1 MGKMTSI
8 NIHLDVQLTE
18 LNYVKWNFKFER
30 KSEVSNSLALKTKN
44 NVKTILFDI
53 IEMLTVIYPAEQ

>member
-8 NIHLDVQLTE
+8 NIHLNVQLTE

-53 IEMLTVIYPAEQ
+53 IEMLTVVYPAEQ